1 MEYSYKFRLYPNREQ
16 ETQMLRTF
24 GCCRFVFNHYLADR
38 IETYKE
44 TGKSPTRFE
53 QDRNLTFLK
62 KQEETSWLRE
72 VDATALQSS
81 LRDLDDAYQN
91 FFRRVKHGEKP
102 GFPRFKS
109 KHDHR
114 GRAIKANV

>member
-1 MEYSYKFRLYPNREQ
+1 MEYSYKFRLYPNRKQ

-53 QDRNLTFLK
+53 QDRNMPYKIAVTKYPSRKYIQF
-62 KQEETSWLRE
+62 
-72 VDATALQSS
+72 
-81 LRDLDDAYQN
+81 
-91 FFRRVKHGEKP
+91 G
-102 GFPRFKS
+102 
-109 KHDHR
+109 
-114 GRAIKANV
+114 

>member
-1 MEYSYKFRLYPNREQ
+1 MEYSYKFRLYPNRKQ

-53 QDRNLTFLK
+53 QDRNLTVLK
-62 KQEETSWLRE
+62 KQEELLPARKAWRE
-72 VDATALQSS
+72 TRFSALQE
-81 LRDLDDAYQN
+81 QT
-91 FFRRVKHGEKP
+91 
-102 GFPRFKS
+102 
-109 KHDHR
+109 
-114 GRAIKANV
+114 